1 MIQQYI
7 QQQTQLLDTSIKNT
21 LQLLSE
27 DCTIPFIARYRKEM
41 TGNLDEVQIEEILK
55 AKNYYEEL
63 EKRKASI
70 LSSIEEQQALT
81 PELKSKIEA
90 AETITL
96 LEDLYLPYKKKRKTK
111 KQKKTEKNVNF
122 STFREPLIIASF

>member
-1 MIQQYI
+1 MTIQQYI
-7 QQQTQLLDTSIKNT
+7 QQQTQLLETSIKNT
-21 LQLLSE
+21 LQLLNE

-81 PELKSKIEA
+81 PDAGRSVFAL
-90 AETITL
+90 
-96 LEDLYLPYKKKRKTK
+96 
-111 KQKKTEKNVNF
+111 
-122 STFREPLIIASF
+122 